1 MPFPEKLDCLF
12 LKLLGDRPSI
22 CLYLPFVVYFFI
34 KSEPFDEFKLQINSR
49 LMFRRKTLSGDK
61 PQAIR
66 RLDDRTEQMEK
77 WAEVVTESQDFQ
89 RERGSTNTE
98 LDKVGKAC
106 GWAGIVAIE

>member
-1 MPFPEKLDCLF
+1 METNPRP
-12 LKLLGDRPSI
+12 LG
-22 CLYLPFVVYFFI
+22 
-34 KSEPFDEFKLQINSR
+34 
-49 LMFRRKTLSGDK
+49 
-61 PQAIR
+61 A
-66 RLDDRTEQMEK
+66 RTEQMEK